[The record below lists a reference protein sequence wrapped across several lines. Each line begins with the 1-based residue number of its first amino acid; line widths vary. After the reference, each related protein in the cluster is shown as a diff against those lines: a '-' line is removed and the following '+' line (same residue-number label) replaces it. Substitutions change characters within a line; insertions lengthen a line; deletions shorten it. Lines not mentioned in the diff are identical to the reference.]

1 MKEILLYGSMFLGIL
16 SLTGTWFLSKKY
28 RWAWLIYAL
37 ERALCVP
44 YDGLTYQ
51 WGFVIL
57 DATSV
62 VIAIKAYFDWKNA
75 SHGCE
80 HCIEESEEWSNR

>member
-1 MKEILLYGSMFLGIL
+1 MKETLLYGSMFLGIL

-57 DATSV
+57 DASSV
-62 VIAIKAYFDWKNA
+62 IIALKAYHDWKQDQNA
-75 SHGCE
+75 SIQAIHTA
-80 HCIEESEEWSNR
+80 EEWDTR